1 MYIKRN
7 PFIAREEAA
16 GWFQSY
22 LGVDDQLPCVNRTK
36 MTQSV
41 YRDIEREYPPNP
53 HGLED
58 KNLLAEVFSLLY
70 ADSSE
75 MLPRE
80 KLRSAAAFSRII
92 FIKALTAHPDY
103 LQLKQQCTDNS
114 LPAYF
119 AAQEF
124 CRHVPYESP
133 ALERFKKW
141 TAILALLE
149 RQSKKLVQAILR
161 EGREAKCI
169 ALIVKLKKK
178 NDQREEIRR
187 KVYREMMA
195 AQPGLPMETAIE
207 EAYQKAEMIRTA
219 LKTWGT
225 GRGDNTPLDQKAIRQ
240 VSQSTMLQ
248 EISKLVGKYREML
261 VKKRANGYRFGT
273 GEKYDVS
280 TGSDIDHCLPSEWL
294 PLVTPETQAVF
305 WDKYSRGQL
314 AQIRLREQVKK
325 GEGDIIIALDESGS
339 MGPHIAWAKAL
350 FLALLDITAQQR
362 RKLALI
368 HFGSEDEIRIDYFLP
383 GKYTRQDK
391 LDAALHF
398 WDGGTDFV
406 KPLKESMQLLT
417 EGDFKKADVLFI
429 TDGICSVPT
438 DFAQDFQNFKK
449 QYRVTLTSILLDL
462 PEACDPTF
470 RTLCDKV
477 YQAPQMDTDQIAV
490 DILASKSM

>member
-1 MYIKRN
+1 M
-7 PFIAREEAA
+7 
-16 GWFQSY
+16 
-22 LGVDDQLPCVNRTK
+22 
-36 MTQSV
+36 
-41 YRDIEREYPPNP
+41 
-53 HGLED
+53 
-58 KNLLAEVFSLLY
+58 
-70 ADSSE
+70 
-75 MLPRE
+75 
-80 KLRSAAAFSRII
+80 
-92 FIKALTAHPDY
+92 
-103 LQLKQQCTDNS
+103 
-114 LPAYF
+114 
-119 AAQEF
+119 
-124 CRHVPYESP
+124 
-133 ALERFKKW
+133 
-141 TAILALLE
+141 
-149 RQSKKLVQAILR
+149 
-161 EGREAKCI
+161 

-195 AQPGLPMETAIE
+195 AQPGLPMETAVE
-207 EAYQKAEMIRTA
+207 EACQKAEMIRTA
-219 LKTWGT
+219 LKTWGA
-225 GRGDNTPLDQKAIRQ
+225 GRGDNTPLNQEAIRQ

-280 TGSDIDHCLPSEWL
+280 AGSDIDHCLPSEWL

-383 GKYTRQDK
+383 GKYTRRDK

-398 WDGGTDFV
+398 GMGV
-406 KPLKESMQLLT
+406 RIS
-417 EGDFKKADVLFI
+417 
-429 TDGICSVPT
+429 
-438 DFAQDFQNFKK
+438 
-449 QYRVTLTSILLDL
+449 
-462 PEACDPTF
+462 
-470 RTLCDKV
+470 
-477 YQAPQMDTDQIAV
+477 
-490 DILASKSM
+490 